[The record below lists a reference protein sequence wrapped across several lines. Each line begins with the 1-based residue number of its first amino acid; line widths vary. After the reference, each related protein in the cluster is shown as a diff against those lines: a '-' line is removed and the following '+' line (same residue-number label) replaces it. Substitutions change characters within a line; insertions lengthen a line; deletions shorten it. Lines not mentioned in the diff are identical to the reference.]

1 MCSWPAARTQVL
13 ERIAQLREQAAIL
26 HALAG
31 SFDIPNIRDQLL
43 DLAERCEVQAK
54 SIEEH
59 PMPPEVIVTPL
70 YQEALLH
77 R

>member
-1 MCSWPAARTQVL
+1 M

-26 HALAG
+26 RMLAN
-31 SFDIPNIRDQLL
+31 SFDIPNIRDKLL

-59 PMPPEVIVTPL
+59 PF
-70 YQEALLH
+70 QEKVEAA
-77 R
+77 